1 MVRVG
6 ANVANAY
13 GRPFR
18 AGFFDAIYLIT
29 AIGEHPEPGRALN
42 EFCRVLSPFG
52 SVAFSEM
59 LTEHVYPSVQTRIR
73 LALKAQFQLKRK
85 LGNFSYTLA
94 FDRVL
99 SS

>member
-1 MVRVG
+1 MVGVG

-18 AGFFDAIYLIT
+18 AGFIDVIYLIT
-29 AIGEHPEPGRALN
+29 AIGENPEPGRVLN
-42 EFCRVLSPFG
+42 EFCRVLSPSG

-59 LTEHVYPSVQTRIR
+59 STEPDHPLAQTRIR
-73 LALKAQFQLKRK
+73 LELKAQFQLKRK
-85 LGNFSYTLA
+85 LGNSSYTLV